1 MRAPTLKRCCGYGDP
16 EFCIQAIVS
25 VLLHH
30 GPEFLLT
37 VLKSSIDHISRQLV
51 RDSPM
56 HARFQGLAAQLDAVL
71 AASESLSIDSHELN

>member
-16 EFCIQAIVS
+16 EFCIQAIVA

-37 VLKSSIDHISRQLV
+37 VLKSAVDHISRQLV

-56 HARFQGLAAQLDAVL
+56 HARFQRLATQLDAVL
-71 AASESLSIDSHELN
+71 AASERLSIDSHELN

>member
-1 MRAPTLKRCCGYGDP
+1 MRAPTLKRCCGYGNP

-51 RDSPM
+51 RDSPT
-56 HARFQGLAAQLDAVL
+56 HAHFRALAAQLDAVL
-71 AASESLSIDSHELN
+71 AASQRLSSDPRELN

>member
-37 VLKSSIDHISRQLV
+37 VLKSAVDHISRQLV
-51 RDSPM
+51 RDSSM
-56 HARFQGLAAQLDAVL
+56 HTRFQALATQLDAVL
-71 AASESLSIDSHELN
+71 ASSERLSVDSHDLN